1 MRACVQVA
9 AASKAPKALKFVR
22 KAAAILAQPFFGE
35 KASFF
40 NTGAKGRAFDAVVIE
55 TTGVAQ
61 PGPIIQLFFADPQV
75 RRQTTLDAVVT
86 VVDAQHVSEHLQV
99 HQPNTS
105 FPSARGQAT
114 VGEVVVVGRDEVRE
128 QIACADRVVVNKC
141 DLLQLKEG
149 GPAAAS
155 AVEAVCTMVR
165 SLNPAA
171 SVLTSTQGQLAPA
184 QLLGLKA
191 FDLKCQ
197 VIPAPL
203 RQTDEARQKAQ
214 KSRAEVQHALGNNT
228 NKPQTPTTDAEESS
242 SGAQG
247 SVGSDGV
254 FRSSVFAVAHKSNV
268 DTFTLVESGR
278 PVDVD
283 KFNAWLPEFLQAHG
297 GGLYR
302 LKGFLWVHGQK
313 HKLVCQ
319 GVHMTFTGERGA
331 AWATGDTKQ
340 STLVFIG
347 KAPLPRAEIKKAF
360 DKCLK

>member
-1 MRACVQVA
+1 M
-9 AASKAPKALKFVR
+9 ALKFAR
-22 KAAAILAQPFFGE
+22 KAAAVLFKPFFSNTSFLNKGE
-35 KASFF
+35 
-40 NTGAKGRAFDAVVIE
+40 KGRAFDAIVIE

-75 RRQTTLDAVVT
+75 RKRTTLDAVVT
-86 VVDAQHVSEHLQV
+86 VVDAQHVREHLTV
-99 HQPNTS
+99 ASLTTS
-105 FPSARGQAT
+105 FPSGRGQAT

-141 DLLQLKEG
+141 DLLLQNKDGLKEG
-149 GPAAAS
+149 GLTVAS
-155 AVEAVCTMVR
+155 SLEAVCMIVR

-171 SVLTSTQGQLAPA
+171 TVLTATQGKLTPS

-197 VIPAPL
+197 MIPAPL

-214 KSRAEVQHALGNNT
+214 KSRTSVQCALGS
-228 NKPQTPTTDAEESS
+228 PAGAEGGGAAGSS

-247 SVGSDGV
+247 TVGSDGV
-254 FRSSVFAVAHKSNV
+254 FHSSVFAVAHKSNV
-268 DTFTLVESGR
+268 DTFTLVESNR

-302 LKGFLWVHGQK
+302 LKGFLWVHNQK

-319 GVHMTFTGERGA
+319 GVHMAFTGERGA
-331 AWATGDTKQ
+331 AWAKGETKQ